1 MYFSRLEVEVD
12 DAMAAEAATLAREAD
27 ASDAT
32 TLAAA
37 FERLA
42 AQHAQSPLSK
52 VALEVL
58 AERYGS
64 LLGELVRAR
73 AGGAWGIG
81 RLFDE
86 QIRGCLLVGD
96 RAIKFWPWLEAR
108 DRIEGR
114 AALPLADRIDRL
126 CSRANDAEDDD
137 KDDDDDESPRRYL
150 LQAGEGYFDA
160 GVTRDGRQALM
171 AAFYPMTFAIFFA
184 GDGTFLEYVERPNEG
199 EPNEPELRRW
209 QTELGFTPQTIR
221 IEKFSIDEQGLGI
234 ADLTG
239 FQEELLDDP
248 DSEPDEAERAER
260 LKSIRTWIEEGS
272 FVLYW
277 GNDLWLDG
285 TGHVTSS

>member
-1 MYFSRLEVEVD
+1 MFSRLEVEVD
-12 DAMAAEAATLAREAD
+12 GAMAADAADLAGEAD
-27 ASDAT
+27 ASDVT
-32 TLAAA
+32 TLAVA

-42 AQHAQSPLSK
+42 AQHAESPLPK
-52 VALEVL
+52 VALDVL

-81 RLFDE
+81 QQFD
-86 QIRGCLLVGD
+86 QPIRGCLLVGD
-96 RAIKFWPWLEAR
+96 RAIKFWPWIEAR

-114 AALPLADRIDRL
+114 VSRPLADRIDLL

-137 KDDDDDESPRRYL
+137 DDDDEDESQRLYP
-150 LQAGEGYFDA
+150 LQADQGYFDA

-184 GDGTFLEYVERPNEG
+184 ADGSFLEYVERPNDG

-209 QTELGFTPQTIR
+209 QAELGFTPQTIR
-221 IEKFSIDEQGLGI
+221 VEKFSIDDQGLGI
-234 ADLTG
+234 ADLPG
-239 FQEELLDDP
+239 FYEDLLEDP

-260 LKSIRTWIEEGS
+260 LKSIQEWIEDGA

-277 GNDLWLDG
+277 GNDLWVDG
-285 TGHVTSS
+285 TGEVTSS

>member
-1 MYFSRLEVEVD
+1 MYFSRLDAEVD
-12 DAMAAEAATLAREAD
+12 NAMAAEAAELAREAE
-27 ASDAT
+27 ASDVT

-81 RLFDE
+81 RLFHE
-86 QIRGCLLVGD
+86 PIRGCLLIGT

-126 CSRANDAEDDD
+126 CSRANDDEDDD
-137 KDDDDDESPRRYL
+137 EDEAPRLYP

-160 GVTRDGRQALM
+160 GVTRDGRQVLM

-209 QTELGFTPQTIR
+209 QTELDFTPQTIR
-221 IEKFSIDEQGLGI
+221 VEKFSIDEQGLGI
-234 ADLTG
+234 ADLTS
-239 FQEELLDDP
+239 FDEELLDDP

-260 LKSIRTWIEEGS
+260 LKAIRAWIEEGS

-285 TGHVTSS
+285 AGHVTSS

>member
-1 MYFSRLEVEVD
+1 MYFSRLEAEVD
-12 DAMAAEAATLAREAD
+12 DAMAAEAAALARKAD
-27 ASDAT
+27 ASDVT

-42 AQHAQSPLSK
+42 AQHAQSPLAK
-52 VALEVL
+52 VALQEL

-81 RLFDE
+81 RLFAE
-86 QIRGCLLVGD
+86 PIRGCLLVGD
-96 RAIKFWPWLEAR
+96 RAIKFWPWHEAR

-126 CSRANDAEDDD
+126 CARASA
-137 KDDDDDESPRRYL
+137 DDDDSDDEPSRLYP

-184 GDGTFLEYVERPNEG
+184 SDGRFLEYVERPNEG
-199 EPNEPELRRW
+199 KPNEPELRSW
-209 QTELGFTPQTIR
+209 QAELGFTPRTIR
-221 IEKFSIDEQGLGI
+221 IEKFSIDKQGLGI
-234 ADLTG
+234 EDLPG
-239 FQEELLDDP
+239 FYEELLDDP

-260 LKSIRTWIEEGS
+260 LKSIREWIDEGS

-277 GNDLWLDG
+277 GNDLWVDN